1 MQDVQKTVKEEMEE
15 LEQINSVLDATEIVM
30 DMEAYTNITDH
41 DSLDPEDEIIV
52 DGHVS
57 LAQLEALVVLFKSKI
72 N

>member
-1 MQDVQKTVKEEMEE
+1 MPDVQKTVKEEMEE

-30 DMEAYTNITDH
+30 DMEAYTDIVDH

-52 DGHVS
+52 DGCVN

-72 N
+72 S